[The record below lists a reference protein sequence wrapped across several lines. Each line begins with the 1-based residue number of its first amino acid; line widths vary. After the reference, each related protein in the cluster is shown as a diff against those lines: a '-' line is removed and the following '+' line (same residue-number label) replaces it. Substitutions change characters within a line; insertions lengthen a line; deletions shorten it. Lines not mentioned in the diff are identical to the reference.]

1 MDLNTLLGRQTFGQQ
16 HLQSRLDISLDKQRL
31 FSAIDADPALSGA
44 GVVYVDSRLNVI
56 TLREFEPVCRI
67 KPIKV
72 VIREP
77 LQALSDQQFI
87 ATSKDP
93 RESKMVMEAI
103 STGLA
108 CAGMAFS
115 IIAIFTSAA
124 AVPVTGGT
132 SSAMTYVAYTA
143 ALATGAQCI
152 NGAARVTME
161 AVAPSRLDALDSE
174 EWYSTVM
181 TALDVISLA
190 GVAVSGYQMIKYVKV
205 LNSEGQSVRT
215 VLQGLN
221 RSERKR
227 LTEEIIRQNRPGVS
241 NKMRKMLQAQGVYP
255 VRYAADRLQ
264 RTTVSQIYDSFAA
277 LLAFTGSA
285 GSGVVRQ
292 LSINVYEEF

>member
-1 MDLNTLLGRQTFGQQ
+1 MDLNTLLGGQTFGQQ

-292 LSINVYEEF
+292 LSINVYEEL

>member
-56 TLREFEPVCRI
+56 TLREFEPACRI

-143 ALATGAQCI
+143 A
-152 NGAARVTME
+152 V
-161 AVAPSRLDALDSE
+161 
-174 EWYSTVM
+174 
-181 TALDVISLA
+181 
-190 GVAVSGYQMIKYVKV
+190 
-205 LNSEGQSVRT
+205 
-215 VLQGLN
+215 
-221 RSERKR
+221 
-227 LTEEIIRQNRPGVS
+227 
-241 NKMRKMLQAQGVYP
+241 
-255 VRYAADRLQ
+255 
-264 RTTVSQIYDSFAA
+264 
-277 LLAFTGSA
+277 
-285 GSGVVRQ
+285 
-292 LSINVYEEF
+292 

>member
-292 LSINVYEEF
+292 LSINVYEEL

>member
-16 HLQSRLDISLDKQRL
+16 YLQSRLEISLDKQRL

-124 AVPVTGGT
+124 AIPVTGGT

-221 RSERKR
+221 RTERKR

-255 VRYAADRLQ
+255 IRYAADRLQ

>member
-56 TLREFEPVCRI
+56 TLREFEPACRI

>member
-16 HLQSRLDISLDKQRL
+16 YLQSRLEISLDKQRL

-264 RTTVSQIYDSFAA
+264 ITTVSQIYDSFAA

>member
-285 GSGVVRQ
+285 GSGVFRQ

>member
-16 HLQSRLDISLDKQRL
+16 HLQSRLEISLDKQRL

>member
-16 HLQSRLDISLDKQRL
+16 YLQSRLDISLDKQRL

-124 AVPVTGGT
+124 AIPVTGGT

-181 TALDVISLA
+181 IALDVISLA

-221 RSERKR
+221 RTERKR

-255 VRYAADRLQ
+255 IRYAADRLQ

>member
-16 HLQSRLDISLDKQRL
+16 YLQSRLEISLDKQRL

-72 VIREP
+72 VIRKP

-124 AVPVTGGT
+124 AIPVTGGT

-181 TALDVISLA
+181 IALDVISLA

-221 RSERKR
+221 RTERKR

-255 VRYAADRLQ
+255 IRYAADRLQ

>member
-16 HLQSRLDISLDKQRL
+16 YLQSRLEISLDKQRL

-124 AVPVTGGT
+124 AIPVTGGT

-181 TALDVISLA
+181 IALDVISLA

-221 RSERKR
+221 RTERKR

-255 VRYAADRLQ
+255 IRYAADRLQ